1 MGQHNS
7 NFELASE
14 ARQAAERFDECEI
27 KVIKETFKDLCHLKG
42 GSARIDKETFLQYF
56 PLPGLL
62 GERLFAVFDKK
73 CSGEIDYEEFV
84 CGLAVTC
91 RGSWEEKVE
100 FIFNIYD
107 VHQQGAVNRDELA
120 ALLNHVPKS
129 IMRFGRAASLDGTNH
144 HHHQHQRNDGQQR
157 RSTAPVRHSPP
168 SSTGTAPA
176 VSRGDGFD
184 RCSPDRSSSGTGVS
198 VGATAIGGG
207 VGLAGD
213 VAAGVTAAAPLS
225 RDSSDD
231 NLATATAPEAAEIEG
246 KDNAPLTSGNL
257 MQLHLASL
265 SQSQSGEESTTSP
278 AAAVAGATAGAV
290 GASPPAPMPGSSSV
304 EEAGSGGG
312 GSSGEVSGDS
322 ERSSPVGP
330 LSLSPTGPLAA
341 SSPSAGGEAAPPSCS
356 AVIEAATAG
365 TTANGS
371 GGGGGSGVCGY
382 EGGSADSCG
391 DCGACA
397 AAHGAGGLPMTSNA
411 STGGDTEI
419 IHTVSGGGG
428 GGAVS
433 PSGDEVGTA

>member
-1 MGQHNS
+1 M
-7 NFELASE
+7 
-14 ARQAAERFDECEI
+14 
-27 KVIKETFKDLCHLKG
+27 
-42 GSARIDKETFLQYF
+42 
-56 PLPGLL
+56 
-62 GERLFAVFDKK
+62 
-73 CSGEIDYEEFV
+73 
-84 CGLAVTC
+84 
-91 RGSWEEKVE
+91 
-100 FIFNIYD
+100 
-107 VHQQGAVNRDELA
+107 
-120 ALLNHVPKS
+120 
-129 IMRFGRAASLDGTNH
+129 
-144 HHHQHQRNDGQQR
+144 
-157 RSTAPVRHSPP
+157 
-168 SSTGTAPA
+168 
-176 VSRGDGFD
+176 
-184 RCSPDRSSSGTGVS
+184 
-198 VGATAIGGG
+198 
-207 VGLAGD
+207 AGD

-231 NLATATAPEAAEIEG
+231 DLATATAPEAAEIGG

-265 SQSQSGEESTTSP
+265 SQSQSGEEDTTSP

-433 PSGDEVGTA
+433 PSGDEVGTAGGATESERGVGDNRLSRKGADRGRRGGSRGNGALFAPGEKGSSRGAGREGVGRGSNTLHSDASTDDGTSAAAPEHPYHAHWEEFTNNDIVDQVRKVVAFLLCVACRSRTCSKKRGFC